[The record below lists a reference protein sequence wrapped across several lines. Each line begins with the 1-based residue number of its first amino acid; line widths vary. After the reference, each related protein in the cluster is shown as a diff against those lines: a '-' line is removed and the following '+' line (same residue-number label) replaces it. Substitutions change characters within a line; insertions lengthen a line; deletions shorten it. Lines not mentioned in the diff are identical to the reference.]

1 MGRMGR
7 IGLPYKY
14 GGGKVKKRVA
24 CDKRLC
30 DICGVKES
38 GPSKAARKRKRK
50 T

>member
-30 DICGVKES
+30 DIGGVNAG

>member
-1 MGRMGR
+1 MAAGWDGWGGSGFR
-7 IGLPYKY
+7 ISTD
-14 GGGKVKKRVA
+14 KKSVA
-24 CDKRLC
+24 SDNRIC